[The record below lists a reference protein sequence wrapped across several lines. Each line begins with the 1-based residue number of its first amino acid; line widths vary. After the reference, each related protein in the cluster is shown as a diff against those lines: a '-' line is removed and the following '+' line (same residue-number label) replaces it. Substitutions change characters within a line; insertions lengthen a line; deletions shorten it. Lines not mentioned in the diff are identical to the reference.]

1 MVGAQIQPIP
11 GRFDLNSHRV
21 VAIIPAH
28 NEERFI
34 GSVVLMTRRFADA
47 VIVVDDG
54 SSDATAEVAAAAGA
68 QVLRHQQNQGK
79 AQALNTAFQAARET
93 TAEVVVTL
101 DADGQHRP
109 EDLTA
114 VVTPVL
120 RGEADVVIGSRYLAH
135 TCQVPRHRVWGH
147 YFFNWLTQAAS
158 GVRATDSQSGY
169 RAFSPRAVS
178 CADFHSQGFSVE
190 AEMQFIAGQQA
201 LRVVEVPVSMR
212 YSDRPKRPV
221 MQQGLHV
228 LGGVLKL
235 TGQYRPLVYFGL
247 PGLCLFL
254 GGLSWGLVVVERFSH
269 TRQLAVGYALICVLL
284 SVIGLIMT
292 STAFTLHSMRGLLI
306 NLLKTQ
312 WRK

>member
-11 GRFDLNSHRV
+11 DRLDLSSYRV

-34 GSVVLMTRRFADA
+34 GSVVLMTRRFADM

-54 SSDATAEVAAAAGA
+54 SSDSTAEVAAAAGA
-68 QVLRHQQNQGK
+68 KVLRHPQNQGK
-79 AQALNTAFQAARET
+79 AQALNTAFQAARQT
-93 TAEVVVTL
+93 TAQVVVTL

-109 EDLTA
+109 QELEA
-114 VVTPVL
+114 VVAPVL
-120 RGEADVVIGSRYLAH
+120 RGEADVVIGSRYLSH
-135 TCQVPRHRVWGH
+135 NCLVPRHRIWGH
-147 YFFNWLTQAAS
+147 RFFNWLTHTTS
-158 GVRATDSQSGY
+158 GVRTTDSQSGY

-178 CADFHSQGFSVE
+178 YADFHSHGFSVE

-201 LRVVEVPVSMR
+201 LRVVEVPVSML
-212 YSDRPKRPV
+212 YDGRPKRPV

-235 TGQYRPLVYFGL
+235 TGQYRPLVYFGI

-254 GGLSWGLVVVERFSH
+254 GGVSWGLVVVERFSQ
-269 TRQLAVGYALICVLL
+269 TRQLAVGYTLICILL
-284 SVIGLIMT
+284 SVMGLLMA

-306 NLLKTQ
+306 DMLKTPPSE
-312 WRK
+312 

>member
-1 MVGAQIQPIP
+1 MVGAQIKPNP

-34 GSVVLMTRRFADA
+34 GSVVLMTRRFADM

-68 QVLRHQQNQGK
+68 RVLRHQQNQGK

-93 TAEVVVTL
+93 TAQVVVTL

-109 EDLTA
+109 DELET
-114 VVTPVL
+114 VVAPVL

-147 YFFNWLTQAAS
+147 RFFNWLTQTTS

-178 CADFHSQGFSVE
+178 YADFHSQGFSVE

-201 LRVVEVPVSMR
+201 LRVVEVPVNMC

-235 TGQYRPLVYFGL
+235 TGQYRPLMYFGL

-254 GGLSWGLVVVERFSH
+254 GGVSWGLVVAERFSQ

-284 SVIGLIMT
+284 SVMGLMMT

-306 NLLKTQ
+306 DLLKTQ
-312 WRK
+312 PRE

>member
-1 MVGAQIQPIP
+1 
-11 GRFDLNSHRV
+11 
-21 VAIIPAH
+21 
-28 NEERFI
+28 
-34 GSVVLMTRRFADA
+34 
-47 VIVVDDG
+47 
-54 SSDATAEVAAAAGA
+54 
-68 QVLRHQQNQGK
+68 
-79 AQALNTAFQAARET
+79 
-93 TAEVVVTL
+93 
-101 DADGQHRP
+101 
-109 EDLTA
+109 
-114 VVTPVL
+114 
-120 RGEADVVIGSRYLAH
+120 
-135 TCQVPRHRVWGH
+135 
-147 YFFNWLTQAAS
+147 
-158 GVRATDSQSGY
+158 
-169 RAFSPRAVS
+169 
-178 CADFHSQGFSVE
+178 
-190 AEMQFIAGQQA
+190 MQFIAGQQA